1 MTIER
6 PSAPRTKIDIRQEW
20 NWWKCDLAP
29 IQKMMPE
36 KNDAIQVA
44 LCDDHRLV
52 LDGIQR
58 LLEEMPGTECA
69 GAVASGE
76 EALFLLEHV
85 RVDVVLMDLD
95 MPGIGGA
102 EAMVRI
108 KVRWPAVK
116 VIILTMHDE
125 PAVVRNLMEQGADG
139 YLLKTCGREELQ
151 RALEAV
157 HQGRKHFSTE
167 ITEALLRPVGMSP
180 VDERLEGLTT
190 REREVLAALAEGLSN
205 KEIGERH
212 FISPRTVDT
221 HRTNLMRKLEVH
233 NLAGLVR
240 LAISSG
246 LVK

>member
-1 MTIER
+1 MPKNNETIR
-6 PSAPRTKIDIRQEW
+6 
-20 NWWKCDLAP
+20 
-29 IQKMMPE
+29 
-36 KNDAIQVA
+36 VA
-44 LCDDHRLV
+44 LCDDHLMV
-52 LDGIQR
+52 LEGIQR

-85 RVDVVLMDLD
+85 HVDVVLMDLD
-95 MPGIGGA
+95 MPGMGGV
-102 EAMVRI
+102 EATKRI
-108 KVRWPAVK
+108 KARWPVVK
-116 VIILTMHDE
+116 VIVLTMHDE
-125 PAVVRNLMEQGADG
+125 PAVVRDLMEQGADG
-139 YLLKTCGREELQ
+139 YLLKTSGRDELQ

-157 HQGRKHFSTE
+157 QQGRKHFSTE
-167 ITEALLRPVGMSP
+167 ITEALLRPRQATT
-180 VDERLEGLTT
+180 VDERLEGLTL